1 MAFGRRGLFGVLVTV
16 AVACASP
23 TLPLPPPEAPAMTYG
38 TTAGTVHLSGANAEP
53 GAFVVVINDGAGP
66 VDKGVVSE
74 VRASG
79 TWDVDIV
86 AKNGDVLTITQEF
99 GKTVSTPLKLVVKV
113 P

>member
-1 MAFGRRGLFGVLVTV
+1 MAFGRRILFGVLATV

-23 TLPLPPPEAPAMTYG
+23 TLPLPPPEAPSMTNG
-38 TTAGTVHLSGANAEP
+38 VTPGTVHLSGANAEP
-53 GAFVVVINDGAGP
+53 GALVVVINDGAGP
-66 VDKGVVSE
+66 VDKGVVSG
-74 VRASG
+74 VRANG
-79 TWDVDIV
+79 TWDADIL